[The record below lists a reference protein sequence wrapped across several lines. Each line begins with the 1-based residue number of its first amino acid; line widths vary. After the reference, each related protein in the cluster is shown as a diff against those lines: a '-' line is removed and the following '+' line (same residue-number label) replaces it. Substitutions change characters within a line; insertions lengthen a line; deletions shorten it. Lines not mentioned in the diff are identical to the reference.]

1 MNLFIS
7 ILLIIPIYITQTLSQ
22 DSPTIASKV
31 TLDGA
36 LLRSQ
41 ADALKSA
48 FPDATPFTKPF
59 EIPGG
64 NLIQPPSSLV
74 GAIITGIPPSVLAK
88 LIQPAGRESIA
99 SDFRAGHTPDW
110 YAGLPPDVKGYVT
123 KMKAQVTQGDVDF
136 SATPTSTGGLGSGGG
151 SETEGEGG
159 DDDGNSGNGD
169 GDGDGGKTGDK
180 TGGGEGAAAT
190 SSSTGG
196 VPRPTGE
203 VFGSLVGVVGA
214 LGAVALL

>member
-1 MNLFIS
+1 MNFLVS
-7 ILLIIPIYITQTLSQ
+7 VLLVLTIYINHALSQ
-22 DSPTIASKV
+22 DSPISASKV

-36 LLRSQ
+36 LLSSQ

-74 GAIITGIPPSVLAK
+74 GAIITGVPPSVLAQ

-99 SDFRAGHTPDW
+99 SEFRAGNTPDW
-110 YAGLPPDVKGYVT
+110 YAGLPADVKGYVT
-123 KMKAQVTQGDVDF
+123 KMKAQVTQGDVDL
-136 SATPTSTGGLGSGGG
+136 SATPTSTGGFGSGGA
-151 SETEGEGG
+151 SETEGDGG
-159 DDDGNSGNGD
+159 DGNS
-169 GDGDGGKTGDK
+169 GDGDGGKTGDE
-180 TGGGEGAAAT
+180 TGAEGGAAAT

-203 VFGSLVGVVGA
+203 VVGSLVGVMGV

>member
-1 MNLFIS
+1 MNLLIS
-7 ILLIIPIYITQTLSQ
+7 VLLILPIYIAQSLSQ
-22 DSPTIASKV
+22 DSPTSASKV

-36 LLRSQ
+36 LLSSQ

-64 NLIQPPSSLV
+64 NLVQPPSSLV
-74 GAIITGIPPSVLAK
+74 GAIITGVPPSVLAQ

-99 SDFRAGHTPDW
+99 LEFRAGNTSDW
-110 YAGLPPDVKGYVT
+110 YAGLPADVKRYVT
-123 KMKAQVTQGDVDF
+123 KMKAQVTQGGVDL
-136 SATPTSTGGLGSGGG
+136 SATPTSTGGFGSGGG
-151 SETEGEGG
+151 SETEGESG
-159 DDDGNSGNGD
+159 DSG
-169 GDGDGGKTGDK
+169 GDGDGGKAGEETA
-180 TGGGEGAAAT
+180 GGEKAAAT

-196 VPRPTGE
+196 GVPRATGE
-203 VFGSLVGVVGA
+203 VMGSLVGVMGV